1 MAWTTVQIE
10 AALDKLRT
18 ALARGEQSVSF
29 ADRGL
34 TYRSTEQIIAAI
46 REFEG
51 MLAAAAERP
60 RQFLGSTS
68 KGM

>member
-18 ALARGEQSVSF
+18 ALARGEQSVTF

-34 TYRSTEQIIAAI
+34 TYKSTDQIIAAI

-51 MLAAAAERP
+51 MLATASERP
-60 RQFLGSTS
+60 RQFLGYSR
-68 KGM
+68 KGF